1 MANTLDMTKGRPAGL
16 LVKFAVP
23 LLLSNILQVCYTL
36 ADSVVVGRLL
46 GVNAFAA
53 VGASWFT
60 YWLLLSTIMGITQ
73 GFGTLFAQRFG
84 AKDLPALRRA
94 FATAFLLAAVGG
106 AALSAGGALLGGPAL
121 RWLQTPAD
129 IVEDA
134 AVYLRL
140 LAGGM
145 WIAFAYN
152 LLGAM
157 LRGMGDSKTPLQA
170 MIIASL
176 MNIALDVLLV
186 AVIPLGIAGVG
197 IATLLSQTAACLYC
211 LRRLRRV
218 PQARLS
224 RADFAWDP
232 ASARGLL
239 RLGAPLGLRNCVISV
254 GGLAVQY
261 AMNGYD
267 TVFVAG
273 VTASRRLNDLLW
285 IVGSALDGAL
295 ATFVAQNYG
304 ARQLSRIRSG
314 VTIGRN
320 MLLAAA
326 AAILVLAL
334 VFGRALLGLF
344 FSGEAELV
352 GEVLEVAQRQ
362 LLVTTLGVPVLY
374 MLFMYRSAL
383 QGLGNAVIPMLSG
396 FLELGL
402 RLVCVLLLP
411 WLLGE
416 WSVYLADA
424 AGWAVAAP
432 LLYIAY
438 RIVFK
443 RQVQAV
449 DAA

>member
-1 MANTLDMTKGRPAGL
+1 MANTLDMTRGRPTGL

-23 LLLSNILQVCYTL
+23 LLLSNILQVLYTL

-60 YWLLLSTIMGITQ
+60 YWLLLSTILGITQ

-84 AKDLPALRRA
+84 AKDLPGLRRA
-94 FATAFLLAAVGG
+94 FGTAFLLAAVGG
-106 AALSAGGALLGGPAL
+106 AALSAGGAALSGPAL
-121 RWLQTPAD
+121 RWLQTPSD
-129 IVEDA
+129 IVEDTA
-134 AVYLRL
+134 IYLRIL
-140 LAGGM
+140 TGGM

-157 LRGMGDSKTPLQA
+157 LRGLGDSKTPLQA

-176 MNIALDVLLV
+176 MNIVLDVVLV
-186 AVIPLGIAGVG
+186 AVIPLGVAGVG
-197 IATLLSQTAACLYC
+197 IATLLSQAAACLYC
-211 LRRLRRV
+211 LRKLRRV
-218 PQARLS
+218 PEAKLS
-224 RADFAWDP
+224 RADFTWDT
-232 ASARGLL
+232 ASAKALL
-239 RLGAPLGLRNCVISV
+239 RLGAPLGFRNCVISV

-273 VTASRRLNDLLW
+273 ITASRRLNDLLW
-285 IVGSALDGAL
+285 IIGSALDGAL

-304 ARQLSRIRSG
+304 ARQLARIRSG

-320 MLLAAA
+320 MMLAAA
-326 AAILVLAL
+326 AAILALAL

-352 GEVLEVAQRQ
+352 SVVLDVAQRQ

-374 MLFMYRSAL
+374 MLFLYRSAL

-402 RLVCVLLLP
+402 RVVCVLLLSP
-411 WLLGE
+411 LLGE

-424 AGWAVAAP
+424 AGWVAAAP

-443 RQVQAV
+443 KQVRAV
-449 DAA
+449 DA